1 MVCFFLLS
9 PHTHQHHHLQGAPGT
24 STSHH
29 YHPGLSGVP
38 EGEEREK
45 GPEKIF
51 DAITDKTFPNLRKE
65 TLT

>member
-1 MVCFFLLS
+1 MVCIFS
-9 PHTHQHHHLQGAPGT
+9 PPTTHTPAPPPTGAPGT

-29 YHPGLSGVP
+29 YHPGLSGVQ

-51 DAITDKTFPNLRKE
+51 EAITGKTFPNLRKE